1 MAKKEKTLTVMFDED
16 NYQYYLSLIKQ
27 IGCPYKI
34 ARSTYTLTISSEC
47 VNIKFIQNMQTQ
59 RAFIAGN
66 MIKADIKDKP
76 RPIVPDLKYF
86 DFNKDSILMKAKNK
100 QVYNI
105 DIKSAY
111 ANALKNNGYI
121 SDRTFSMLASLSKR
135 DRLASVGM
143 LASKK
148 CWSEYDGTGNAV
160 KYYEEVAPTSSFF
173 FFCVHAINVIMDEIK
188 QAIGDDFLFYWVDGI
203 FFTGDRVQ
211 QIEQIL
217 FNKGYPF
224 SFCKIDNLEIVQ
236 TNKVRTLIY
245 TKEQEKK
252 TLSLPNYNKK
262 RLRYLIEYQKQL

>member
-16 NYQYYLSLIKQ
+16 NYQYYMQLIKK

-34 ARSTYTLTISSEC
+34 SRSTYTLTIQSEC

-59 RAFIAGN
+59 RAFMAGN
-66 MIKADIKDKP
+66 MIKSNVKEKP
-76 RPIVPDLKYF
+76 KPIVDDVKYF
-86 DFNKDSILMKAKNK
+86 DFNSESILKRARKQ

-121 SDRTFSMLASLSKR
+121 TDKTFGMLATLSKK

-148 CWSEYDGTGNAV
+148 CITEYTNTGNAV
-160 KYYEEVAPTSSFF
+160 VYYEQIADTAPFF
-173 FFCVHAINVIMDEIK
+173 FFCVQAINKIMEEIR
-188 QAIGDDFLFYWVDGI
+188 QAIGSDFLFYWVDGI
-203 FFTGDRVQ
+203 FFTGERKEE
-211 QIEQIL
+211 IEAIM
-217 FNKGYPF
+217 FKYGYSF
-224 SFCKIDNLEIVQ
+224 SFCKIDNLNIIE
-236 TNKVRTLIY
+236 TNKIKTLVY
-245 TKEQEKK
+245 TKEQDTK

-262 RLRYLIEYQKQL
+262 RLRYLIEFQKQL